1 MGVPKISN
9 FIIGLI
15 LVSLASITFATYIN
29 GYVQG
34 YGLNATT
41 ENIETFNKLNELNT
55 DVQEL
60 EETTTTFKEKTGLI
74 DIIGGY
80 FSNAYNALK
89 VAFKSVDIFD
99 SMVNTATENPELNN
113 PIIKYLKT
121 AIVSIVIIIIILG
134 VIISAVVKKDV

>member
-15 LVSLASITFATYIN
+15 LISLCSITFATYIN

-34 YGLNATT
+34 YGLNSTS
-41 ENIETFNKLNELNT
+41 ENLDTFNKLNELNT
-55 DVQEL
+55 NVQEL

-80 FSNAYNALK
+80 FSNAYNAMK
-89 VAFKSVDIFD
+89 VAFNSLSVFD
-99 SMVNTATENPELNN
+99 SMVNSATENPELNN

-121 AIVSIVIIIIILG
+121 AVISIVIILMILG

>member
-15 LVSLASITFATYIN
+15 IISLCSVTFSLYIN
-29 GYVQG
+29 GYVTN
-34 YGLNATT
+34 YGINAST
-41 ENIETFNKLNELNT
+41 ENIETFNRLNDLNT
-55 DVQEL
+55 NVKEL
-60 EETTTTFKEKTGLI
+60 EETTTTFQEKTGLI

-80 FSNAYNALK
+80 FSNAYNSLK
-89 VAFKSVDIFD
+89 VAFNSIGVFD
-99 SMVNTATENPELNN
+99 SMLNSATENPELNN
-113 PIIKYLKT
+113 PIIKYLKQ